1 MSKPTKSEAEAK
13 VFELTQ
19 QLIKVK
25 LDQKDTNS
33 SYKERIR
40 EIESE
45 IKAVIEDYK
54 SNGI

>member
-1 MSKPTKSEAEAK
+1 MIKLTKSEAESK

-19 QLIKVK
+19 QLIKIK
-25 LDQKDTNS
+25 LDQKDINAG
-33 SYKERIR
+33 YKEKIR

-54 SNGI
+54 SNPL

>member
-54 SNGI
+54 SNGV

>member
-1 MSKPTKSEAEAK
+1 MNKPTKSEAEAK

-54 SNGI
+54 SNGV